1 MAEHY
6 IHNGEK
12 EKTIAA
18 LKRVAAKAT
27 GEARR
32 VIQGLAKALN
42 PNDAARG
49 RKAKGAASM
58 AKKRTKKATAKAKA
72 KHNPSGKRWKKSWKR
87 RHNPSGLASKVRGM
101 DLTGIALEGAGV
113 AAGSLALSFVD
124 RQAQRILP
132 DLNPMLR
139 SALSTA
145 LVAGGLAYLSKGRG
159 FVRSMSVG
167 AVASG
172 VTQVAS
178 ALAPGLFAGL
188 DDEEL
193 YPEMGGWDADG
204 NWNEELGA
212 AEFEE
217 GDDMGGV
224 VFDRS
229 SQVPALRS
237 F

>member
-58 AKKRTKKATAKAKA
+58 AKKRTKKATAKRPA
-72 KHNPSGKRWKKSWKR
+72 KHNPSSSKKSWKKSWKR
-87 RHNPSGLASKVRGM
+87 KSNPSNLASKVKGM

-124 RQAQRILP
+124 RQVERFLP
-132 DLNPMLR
+132 NVNPLIR
-139 SALSTA
+139 TGLSTV
-145 LVAGGLAYLSKGRG
+145 LVAGGAAYFSGGKG
-159 FVRSMSVG
+159 FLRSMAIG
-167 AVASG
+167 GLASG
-172 VTQVAS
+172 ITQVAS
-178 ALAPGLFAGL
+178 EFMPGLFGGVDAYVYEDMGGWMPDGTWSDEL
-188 DDEEL
+188 GSADEEL
-193 YPEMGGWDADG
+193 
-204 NWNEELGA
+204 
-212 AEFEE
+212 
-217 GDDMGGV
+217 GGV
-224 VFDRS
+224 LYDRTAAAPVS
-229 SQVPALRS
+229 RS